1 MALNTLNLNL
11 YHEPL
16 VNAIGINHAC
26 ELTSNLQWWSS
37 ITHISLGCSFLYLT
51 TGYVIVLLDMKL
63 KLYTNNANCITK
75 FISGVQIN

>member
-1 MALNTLNLNL
+1 MALNTINLNLNL
-11 YHEPL
+11 YHKPL

-37 ITHISLGCSFLYLT
+37 IAHISLGCPFLYLT

-63 KLYTNNANCITK
+63 KLSRKN
-75 FISGVQIN
+75 